1 MKYGWPVHLQPW
13 HYEDPTADHRRR
25 CLCCCIGHV
34 EAFFGSMKN
43 RFEDWHCA
51 STNIED
57 IKHFEPCDIHN
68 RT

>member
-1 MKYGWPVHLQPW
+1 
-13 HYEDPTADHRRR
+13 
-25 CLCCCIGHV
+25 
-34 EAFFGSMKN
+34 MKN